1 MKKQRASASADL
13 DDDNGNLARVLMSN
27 PFQKSM
33 ACDVEAFLDSAQE
46 ADVAK
51 AFEYDDGPC
60 SSSTNLGTHFDD
72 NDLDEDTDFE

>member
-1 MKKQRASASADL
+1 
-13 DDDNGNLARVLMSN
+13 
-27 PFQKSM
+27 M